1 MKTHKALAALA
12 IAAFGLWT
20 TSAAFAQSGPS
31 PTGAV
36 EVTPAKPAAKKAPA
50 KPGTVSTT
58 TVKPVAVTPAKSG
71 TAKTTTIKPVTATA
85 AKPAAAKA
93 GSASKK
99 EASATSSKVGAR
111 SVIGEVVDPACW
123 LVNGAKGPSHKECA
137 IACAKA
143 GQVLG
148 IVENKTQKL
157 YMIANDKPGEDPNKG
172 LVDYVGQTVLVKGR
186 VYSRGGATGIK
197 VSSVEP
203 YSATASAE

>member
-31 PTGAV
+31 PTGTV
-36 EVTPAKPAAKKAPA
+36 EVTPVKPAAKKAPA
-50 KPGTVSTT
+50 KPVVVKGTVSTT

-71 TAKTTTIKPVTATA
+71 TVKTTTIKPVTATV
-85 AKPAAAKA
+85 AKTTSSSKTEAS
-93 GSASKK
+93 GSA
-99 EASATSSKVGAR
+99 KVGSR

-157 YMIANDKPGEDPNKG
+157 FIVANDKPGEDPNKA

-186 VYSRGGATGIK
+186 VYSRGGVTGIK
-197 VSSVEP
+197 VTSVEP
-203 YSATASAE
+203 HSATASVE